1 MPVINRQVVERTN
14 KPEIILVNGRKTRVY
29 IEISLDLNAGGGMM
43 APIKNPNASI
53 LEMWID
59 CETGKSIRSKQTK
72 LWKEFDDASN

>member
-29 IEISLDLNAGGGMM
+29 IEISLGL
-43 APIKNPNASI
+43 NASI